1 MWILIRVGVAHVILF
16 MLEVATSIVA
26 PQEMPPELVALAAR
40 ARVGNVASWCRAE
53 FRSGHRGAYAV
64 GLTSAGGGGRYV
76 ALDSDDSVT
85 ELGTFKRSAD
95 LSCYSRAQA
104 EKLAVTIRQSD
115 TIQGH
120 IAPRWNT
127 TVVCGFIDDTA
138 AVCWQ
143 YSPDDRAFVEVG
155 GWVT

>member
-1 MWILIRVGVAHVILF
+1 MRVGVAPILLF
-16 MLEVATSIVA
+16 MLEIAASIA
-26 PQEMPPELVALAAR
+26 AAQEMPPELALLTAR
-40 ARVGNVASWCRAE
+40 ARLGPVTSWCRAE
-53 FRSGHRGAYAV
+53 FRSGHPGAFAV

-76 ALDSDDSVT
+76 ALDADDSVT

-95 LSCYSRAQA
+95 LSCYSHAQA

-115 TIQGH
+115 IIQGH

-127 TVVCGFIDDTA
+127 TVVCGFIDDTT

-143 YSPDDRAFVEVG
+143 YSPVDRAFVEVG